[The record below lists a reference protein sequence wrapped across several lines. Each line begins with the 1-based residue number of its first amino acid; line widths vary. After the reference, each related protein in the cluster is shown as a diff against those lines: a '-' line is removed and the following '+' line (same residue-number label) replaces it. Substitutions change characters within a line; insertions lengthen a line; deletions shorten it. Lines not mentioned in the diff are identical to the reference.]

1 MRAKTELG
9 HADYRMNTTRHPLST
24 DLGLRLQ
31 AEAIHQLFTGYIGV
45 VMYMPVLPLVLVL
58 GLWAYVD
65 KVALLI
71 WFLAALTM
79 PAYQYMLARRYLAR
93 RPAVED
99 AARWARHVSWTA
111 LVDGIV
117 WGTAGFLFYVP
128 DATPPQLILL
138 GLIIGIPA
146 GSIFTASWWPATQYT
161 NAYSSIGLT
170 ALGLALRGTS
180 GETTMAL
187 LLAVYMVILY
197 PIMRQAHG
205 MAMDTLSLRFENI
218 DLIEQLRQ
226 EKQVAEQ
233 ASIDKS
239 KFLAAASHDLRQ
251 PVHALAMFTRVLEER
266 TSEPLMR
273 DLVGNVQHCVTS
285 LESLLLTLLD
295 ISKLDAGIIETNRVH
310 FTLASLVER
319 LREEYAPQV
328 EAKGLRM
335 LVQCGDE
342 LIANSDPAH
351 VERILRNLIANAI
364 RYTPAGEIA
373 IECTAANGNIEVEV
387 RDTGIGIPEAQHDR
401 VFQEFVQ
408 LGNPE
413 RDRSKGLGLG
423 LSIVHRLADLLGTRV
438 ELRSTPGVGSSFRF
452 TLPAGDPEACVH
464 TAEMLVQPPPD
475 LPPSVLANA
484 LIAVIDDDAIVREG
498 MRMLL
503 ENWGC
508 GVVAAED
515 SASLL
520 TALDKAGLKPDI
532 VVADFRLRNEN
543 TGLAA
548 IRHVESRYGASIP
561 GLIITGDTAPER
573 LSEVHSSGYQLL
585 HKPVQPAKLRVTLQS
600 LLRAKAAAGGAPASP
615 DP

>member
-1 MRAKTELG
+1 VRAQPAPDHVEN
-9 HADYRMNTTRHPLST
+9 RMNTSHRPLASIFS
-24 DLGLRLQ
+24 LRLQ
-31 AEAIHQLFTGYIGV
+31 AEAAHQLFMGFIDV
-45 VMYMPVLPLVLVL
+45 VKFMPLLPLALVL

-65 KVALLI
+65 RVELLV
-71 WFLAALTM
+71 WLVAALTM
-79 PAYQYMLARRYLAR
+79 PACQYALARRYRAC
-93 RPAVED
+93 RPAPED
-99 AARWARHVSWTA
+99 APRWARWVTWTS
-111 LVDGIV
+111 LVEGIV
-117 WGTAGFLFYVP
+117 WGAAGILFYVP
-128 DATPPQLILL
+128 DALPPQLILI
-138 GLIIGIPA
+138 GLIIGMPA
-146 GSIFTASWWPATQYT
+146 GSIFTTSWWPATFYT
-161 NAYSSIGLT
+161 IAYSEVGLT
-170 ALGLALRGTS
+170 ALGLALRGTP
-180 GETTMAL
+180 GETAMAIV
-187 LLAVYMVILY
+187 LAIYMVILY
-197 PIMRQAHG
+197 PIMRQAHS
-205 MAMDTLSLRFENI
+205 MAMDTLALRFENL
-218 DLIEQLRQ
+218 DLVEQLRQ
-226 EKQVAEQ
+226 EKQIAEQ

-266 TSEPLMR
+266 TTEPFMR

-310 FTLASLVER
+310 FPLTFLVER
-319 LREEYAPQV
+319 LRDEYAPQAK
-328 EAKGLRM
+328 AKGLRM
-335 LVQCGDE
+335 STHGGELV
-342 LIANSDPAH
+342 ANSDPAH

-373 IECTAANGNIEVEV
+373 IECTAVDGNIEVEV

-413 RDRSKGLGLG
+413 RDRCKGLGLG
-423 LSIVHRLADLLGTRV
+423 LSIVRRLAGLLGTRV
-438 ELRSTPGVGSSFRF
+438 DLRSTPGVGSSFRF
-452 TLPAGDPEACVH
+452 ALPAGDPEACVH

-484 LIAVIDDDAIVREG
+484 LIAVIDDDAVVREG
-498 MRMLL
+498 TRMLL

-532 VVADFRLRNEN
+532 VVADFRLREEN

-548 IRHVESRYGASIP
+548 IRHVESHYGASIP